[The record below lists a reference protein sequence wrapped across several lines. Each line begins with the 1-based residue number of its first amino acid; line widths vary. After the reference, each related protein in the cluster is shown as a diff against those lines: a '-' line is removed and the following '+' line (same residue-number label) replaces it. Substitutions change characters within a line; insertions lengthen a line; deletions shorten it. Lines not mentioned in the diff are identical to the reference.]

1 MPVLPEIIFAD
12 TPDRIFFMLQVFDP
26 FCLFFLRD
34 MQEKFHD
41 QITIIGKLALKTSHT
56 LDPFCIILIGKFS
69 VQLVFYDLIHPAR
82 IEKYELSLFRDPSEI
97 AV

>member
-1 MPVLPEIIFAD
+1 M
-12 TPDRIFFMLQVFDP
+12 FDP

-41 QITIIGKLALKTSHT
+41 QITVIGKLPFKTSHT

-69 VQLVFYDLIHPAR
+69 VQLVFYDLVHPA
-82 IEKYELSLFRDPSEI
+82 
-97 AV
+97 

>member
-1 MPVLPEIIFAD
+1 M
-12 TPDRIFFMLQVFDP
+12 FDP

-56 LDPFCIILIGKFS
+56 LEPFCIILIGKFS
-69 VQLVFYDLIHPAR
+69 DLIHPAR

>member
-12 TPDRIFFMLQVFDP
+12 TPDRIFFMLQVSYP

-41 QITIIGKLALKTSHT
+41 QITVIGKLPFKTSHT
-56 LDPFCIILIGKFS
+56 LDPFCVILIGKFS

-82 IEKYELSLFRDPSEI
+82 IEKYKFSLFRDPSEI

>member
-1 MPVLPEIIFAD
+1 M
-12 TPDRIFFMLQVFDP
+12 FDP

-41 QITIIGKLALKTSHT
+41 QITVIGKLPFKTSHT

-82 IEKYELSLFRDPSEI
+82 IEKYELSFFRDPSEI